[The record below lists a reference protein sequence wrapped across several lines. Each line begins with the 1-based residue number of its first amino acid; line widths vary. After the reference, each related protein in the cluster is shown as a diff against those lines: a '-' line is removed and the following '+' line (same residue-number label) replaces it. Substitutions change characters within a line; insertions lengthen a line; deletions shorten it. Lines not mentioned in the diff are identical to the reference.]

1 MLARCFT
8 VVLLLASLKAALA
21 KKAESPIGSC
31 GVTPNADCVN
41 DMGSCGNACCSTEFK
56 TSMGVE
62 EAHKALQSYLEDGG
76 VDGLFAY
83 VGGSGGLNIPA
94 AHGSTWDSIF
104 QGTHTTIQARYVD
117 TLNFAIRSA
126 KDGGSTVRAFSISG
140 IAGALG
146 DEGQNRRTI
155 SLMGQDLG
163 LGSMEV
169 LFGCGEVPSLPGSK
183 PLALEAVFTSTAATS
198 RGLERAT
205 CIVGGSLATLVAI
218 VAFVGFRSLFGKS
231 QALQDVN
238 AEASYFLVA

>member
-8 VVLLLASLKAALA
+8 VALLFASLKAALA

-41 DMGSCGNACCSTEFK
+41 DMGSCGNACCSAEFK

-126 KDGGSTVRAFSISG
+126 KDGGSTVRAFSISD

>member
-41 DMGSCGNACCSTEFK
+41 DMGSCGNACCSAEFK
-56 TSMGVE
+56 TSMGVG
-62 EAHKALQSYLEDGG
+62 EAFEALQSYLEDGG
-76 VDGLFAY
+76 ADGLFAY

-94 AHGSTWDSIF
+94 SQGSIWDSIF
-104 QGTHTTIQARYVD
+104 QGTHTTIKARYVD
-117 TLNFAIRSA
+117 TLDFAIRSA
-126 KDGGSTVRAFSISG
+126 KDGGSTVRAFSISN

-163 LGSMEV
+163 LGSMKV
-169 LFGCGEVPSLPGSK
+169 LFGCGEGPSLPASK
-183 PLALEAVFTSTAATS
+183 PVALEMLVTSTAATS

-205 CIVGGSLATLVAI
+205 CIFVGSLATMVAI
-218 VAFVGFRSLFGKS
+218 GALIGFRSFFGKS
-231 QALQDVN
+231 QALQDAN